1 MVGGD
6 GTGLRVKARFE
17 AFPGAGGNPN
27 NTRYTILQILN
38 AGENYAVGN
47 ELSFPDQGGYSF
59 SGMGELVKLLTVD
72 FSVPPSMH
80 CVILLNPLIKKIFLK
95 MFLMMILMTIA
106 RSLGKC

>member
-1 MVGGD
+1 MVQPLNWSDLEDFYEGDFDLVGGD

-59 SGMGELVKLLTVD
+59 SGMGNL
-72 FSVPPSMH
+72 
-80 CVILLNPLIKKIFLK
+80 
-95 MFLMMILMTIA
+95 
-106 RSLGKC
+106 